1 MPLKFRNPSSIAP
14 PQAEYTHAVEV
25 PPGARLLAIAGQV
38 GVDASGKLADT
49 FEGQAENAFANLQKI
64 LADAGMT
71 FADAIKTTTFLTD
84 RANLPKMVGIRKKYM
99 GNAQPAATLVIV
111 AGLADPKFL
120 IEVEMTAA
128 KA

>member
-1 MPLKFRNPSSIAP
+1 MLKFRNPSTIAP
-14 PQAEYTHAVEV
+14 PQAEYTHAVEA

-38 GVDASGKLADT
+38 GVDSSGKLADT
-49 FEGQAENAFANLQKI
+49 FEGQAENAFANLQKV

-84 RANLPKMVGIRKKYM
+84 RANLSKMVAIRKKYM
-99 GNAQPAATLVIV
+99 GDAQPAATLVIV

-120 IEVEMTAA
+120 IEVELTAA

>member
-1 MPLKFRNPSSIAP
+1 MPLKFRNPSTIAP

-38 GVDASGKLADT
+38 GVDAKGKLSDT
-49 FEGQAENAFANLQKI
+49 FEGQVENAFANLQKV
-64 LADAGMT
+64 LADAGMS

-84 RANLPKMVGIRKKYM
+84 RANLPKMVAIRKKYM
-99 GNAQPAATLVIV
+99 GDAQPAATLVIV

-120 IEVEMTAA
+120 IEVELTAA